1 MIASSN
7 HKENAMDVSIAD
19 KLCKLRKQNG
29 LTQEDLADK
38 LGVSRQAVSKWE
50 RAEASPDTDN
60 LIMLANL
67 YGVSLDELLEINVNK
82 KSEENTSSQ
91 SSGCDNSAG
100 GEDSAT
106 DNDKTSFYW
115 TDGNGEE
122 CSYDGENFYW
132 TDGKGGESKAKFKTD
147 NFSWSG
153 SAKSPHGVHIK
164 DDEDEIYIDRSGVHV
179 KDDEDEVHIGW
190 RGIHINSNKGDHVF
204 VTPDAVQ
211 VNKAKKRS
219 LLANILVAV
228 PYPIVVTIAYLIWG
242 FLTDNGW
249 AVGWTLYL
257 TIPVYYSLFECV
269 KKRRMSPLA
278 YPVLMAFIFCL
289 TGMLYGLWHPM
300 WVLFV
305 TIPVYYC
312 VAGPV
317 DKHLSDKSA
326 DSVTITLDDDDD
338 DDDDDE

>member
-1 MIASSN
+1 
-7 HKENAMDVSIAD
+7 MDVSIAD

-91 SSGCDNSAG
+91 SSGCDDSAN

-115 TDGNGEE
+115 TDG
-122 CSYDGENFYW
+122 
-132 TDGKGGESKAKFKTD
+132 KGNESKAKFKTD

-153 SAKSPHGVHIK
+153 STITPHGIHIK
-164 DDEDEIYIDRSGVHV
+164 DDEDEIHIDRDGVHV

-190 RGIHINSNKGDHVF
+190 KGIHINSNKGDHVF

-211 VNKAKKRS
+211 GNKAKKSS

-269 KKRRMSPLA
+269 KKRRMSPFA

-317 DKHLSDKSA
+317 DKHLREKSA

-338 DDDDDE
+338 DDDE